1 MAVTFPN
8 PMSRAQVKTL
18 LQESEGQ
25 PSPRRGTSHGH
36 SGSRHVSISN
46 QGLRERNIKTREQA
60 LAEKRRRQE
69 ARKRGKPIPT
79 PIEIVTSFI
88 QFDDQIDVATALLN
102 HPIAQTA
109 RDYFTD
115 NMGERRV
122 SIEAVVPTTKVR
134 CSSGGRNWTQPL
146 NTATIVL
153 DRGAGGKLHIVT
165 CYATL
170 ELSKGRPRCICN

>member
-1 MAVTFPN
+1 M
-8 PMSRAQVKTL
+8 RD
-18 LQESEGQ
+18 
-25 PSPRRGTSHGH
+25 
-36 SGSRHVSISN
+36 
-46 QGLRERNIKTREQA
+46 RNIGTRAQA

-69 ARKRGKPIPT
+69 AKRQGRPIPAQV
-79 PIEIVTSFI
+79 EIVTSFI

-109 RDYFTD
+109 RDYFAD
-115 NMGERRV
+115 NRGDRRV
-122 SIEAVVPTTKVR
+122 SIEAPVPTTRIR

-165 CYATL
+165 CYATH
-170 ELSKGRPRCICN
+170 ELSRGIPRCTCN